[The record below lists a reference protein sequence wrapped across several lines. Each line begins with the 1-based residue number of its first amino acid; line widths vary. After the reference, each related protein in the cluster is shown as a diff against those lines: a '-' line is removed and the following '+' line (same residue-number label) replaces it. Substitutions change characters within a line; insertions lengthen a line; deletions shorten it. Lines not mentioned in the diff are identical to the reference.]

1 MLSSS
6 LLSQAHTLS
15 AFRSFSSCL
24 PPPPPLSVCLSVSLS
39 VCLSLSLS
47 LSIYLSICL
56 SQFPSL
62 CEMQEMEMRRWK
74 STITDATA
82 MTTTQRPRAIV
93 CLMYSRTY
101 ARSHACI
108 APTRFKYR
116 RRQCWRHT
124 RVVVAAYVTACD
136 DRAHTNCAA
145 YPSWVTLSLVLCIRD
160 IVGIRTSSRRR
171 ICVCAV
177 RQTFRIR
184 YPHCVV
190 HIDRISEKSAANLL
204 TICLKAYLD

>member
-24 PPPPPLSVCLSVSLS
+24 PPPPSSLSVCLFLCLFVSLS
-39 VCLSLSLS
+39 LSLSLS

-145 YPSWVTLSLVLCIRD
+145 YPS
-160 IVGIRTSSRRR
+160 
-171 ICVCAV
+171 
-177 RQTFRIR
+177 
-184 YPHCVV
+184 
-190 HIDRISEKSAANLL
+190 
-204 TICLKAYLD
+204 